1 MKEIGDMTGMTW
13 IDENRYF
20 SPDQISV
27 AIILIGILP
36 QIGVKIL
43 FQFHKISFYAA
54 DKIL

>member
-27 AIILIGILP
+27 AIILIGIEP

>member
-27 AIILIGILP
+27 AIILIGIEP
-36 QIGVKIL
+36 QVGIEVFSEL
-43 FQFHKISFYAA
+43 HPLSFLS
-54 DKIL
+54 D